1 MKVQVRKEK
10 KSWTHEGPRKKWKKI
25 AMSTKESRER
35 ERGSCKMEL
44 QQIRW

>member
-1 MKVQVRKEK
+1 VRKEK

-35 ERGSCKMEL
+35 ERIMQKWSYNKSDGNN
-44 QQIRW
+44 